1 VLTRQIQQIVDSN
14 PDYGAIAAVIEKEVL
29 HHDIM
34 DVLIKNGAMQS
45 LTFIGGTSLRLCYNS
60 PRLSEDLDFNGGHDF
75 KPSDFDGLEGDI
87 QAYIQNKYETQVWV
101 NKPAPDQQGD
111 TASWKISIE
120 KEANRPELPRQ
131 KMHIDVCAIP
141 SFEVTK
147 RGLINH
153 YNILVPTEGLLFP
166 VQSLAETL
174 ADKMIA
180 LAYRSRRIKPRDL
193 WDIVWIKQR
202 GTAISAQLVDKK
214 LEARGKEKANFIES
228 LGAQTERLMRD
239 DEVRTDFNAEIARFL
254 PNQIKMRT
262 IDDPDYW
269 AYLQSEVS
277 AAASALLAPEVP
289 KNRFDMGL

>member
-1 VLTRQIQQIVDSN
+1 MLTRRIQQIVDSY

-101 NKPAPDQQGD
+101 NKPAPGQQGD

-202 GTAISAQLVDKK
+202 GTAISAELVDKK
-214 LEARGKEKANFIES
+214 LEARRKEKANFIDS
-228 LGAQTERLMRD
+228 LGAQIERLMRD

-262 IDDPDYW
+262 IDDPDYLV
-269 AYLQSEVS
+269 YLQSEVS
-277 AAASALLAPEVP
+277 AAASALLVPGVP
-289 KNRFDMGL
+289 KNRFDMG